1 MLCLVVQLCL
11 TLCDP
16 MDCSLPGSSVHRDSP
31 GKNTA
36 VGFHALL
43 QCLFPIQGSNLGLPH
58 CRQILYRPS
67 HQGSPR
73 ILEWVTYPFSPG
85 ELHTTRIIL
94 RCPELQEDSLP
105 AELPGKHPSVFTA
118 IQIIHLM
125 TFLSFCL
132 HATLPFQE
140 DKRNTTEASTE
151 RKCNP
156 NRRNAIRRK

>member
-1 MLCLVVQLCL
+1 MS
-11 TLCDP
+11 T
-16 MDCSLPGSSVHRDSP
+16 SLQSNGLQPTRLICPCRFCRQKYWSV
-31 GKNTA
+31 
-36 VGFHALL
+36 
-43 QCLFPIQGSNLGLPH
+43 FPCPHSRYLPNPGLPH
-58 CRQILYRPS
+58 CRWILYQPS